1 MFEVIKQWFIKHMP
15 VQEDIGLH
23 ENKAFLRWITYPLLV
38 ILAIAFAITWN
49 LFETGV
55 YSFDKEFEI
64 SFITLNDFAKY
75 YAFPIA
81 SLTVPL
87 TFGVMFNR
95 FHSSKQKAKSNL
107 LVEQNNSA
115 NSFFNH
121 YKYFAEFCEKVQDR
135 YVNRGLKIKPEVCY
149 KSLFRESSVENFT
162 TSVDIDFIKSYFRS
176 LSYEVI
182 RYRDIVKNEGYKDLG
197 GLNFEN
203 ERFIKGDYIFNLSCA
218 GISLTYPTN
227 NDKTLHL
234 VVNESIDI
242 LITILNFNGV
252 SGTTNLV
259 DLTTNLQNN
268 LIEQHFNV
276 GEDLSI
282 KFDEPIKL
290 NMQDLINTQ
299 K

>member
-1 MFEVIKQWFIKHMP
+1 
-15 VQEDIGLH
+15 
-23 ENKAFLRWITYPLLV
+23 
-38 ILAIAFAITWN
+38 
-49 LFETGV
+49 
-55 YSFDKEFEI
+55 
-64 SFITLNDFAKY
+64 
-75 YAFPIA
+75 
-81 SLTVPL
+81 
-87 TFGVMFNR
+87 
-95 FHSSKQKAKSNL
+95 
-107 LVEQNNSA
+107 
-115 NSFFNH
+115 
-121 YKYFAEFCEKVQDR
+121 
-135 YVNRGLKIKPEVCY
+135 
-149 KSLFRESSVENFT
+149 
-162 TSVDIDFIKSYFRS
+162 
-176 LSYEVI
+176 
-182 RYRDIVKNEGYKDLG
+182 
-197 GLNFEN
+197 
-203 ERFIKGDYIFNLSCA
+203 
-218 GISLTYPTN
+218 N